1 MTIRQGSIDHLC
13 GIYSVL
19 NATEIVVGKYVVD
32 RRMGHKSSQRKTL
45 FGELVAHLAA
55 KNELEAALTTGI
67 DDVDAGLI
75 DVAVKSV
82 KTYQGQKM
90 RKCPA
95 FDTDW
100 VPLDEYWTRL
110 ATHLEQPDSAAII
123 CISGRREH
131 WTCVKAVTDSALVLA
146 DSNGM
151 KQIGRHDCAVGTEDR
166 GMYSLWPTM
175 THLLS
180 IIDVDVD

>member
-19 NATEIVVGKYVVD
+19 NATEVVVGKYVVD
-32 RRMGHKSSQRKTL
+32 RKLGNKSSQRKTL
-45 FGELVAHLAA
+45 FGELVAHLA
-55 KNELEAALTTGI
+55 KQDLLEAALTAGI
-67 DDVDAGLI
+67 DNVDAGLI
-75 DVAVKSV
+75 DIAVKSV

-90 RKCPA
+90 RKRVA

-100 VPLDEYWTRL
+100 VPLDEYWERL
-110 ATHLEQPDSAAII
+110 ATHLEQPGTAVII

-131 WTCVKAVTDSALVLA
+131 WTCVKAVTDNALVLA

-151 KQIGRHDCAVGTEDR
+151 KQIARSDCAVGTEDR

-180 IIDVDVD
+180 ISIAP